1 MARIQKAPETMTSR
15 ERVIRTFQYEKT
27 DRVTIGYECNPGI
40 DQRLKTALGAR
51 NHEKQKLN
59 TEVKTSGFLLR
70 LIE

>member
-1 MARIQKAPETMTSR
+1 MKIQKTPETMSSN
-15 ERVIRTFQYEKT
+15 ERVKRTFQYEKT
-27 DRVTIGYECNPGI
+27 DRVTIGYSANPGI

-51 NHEKQKLN
+51 NQEKQKLN